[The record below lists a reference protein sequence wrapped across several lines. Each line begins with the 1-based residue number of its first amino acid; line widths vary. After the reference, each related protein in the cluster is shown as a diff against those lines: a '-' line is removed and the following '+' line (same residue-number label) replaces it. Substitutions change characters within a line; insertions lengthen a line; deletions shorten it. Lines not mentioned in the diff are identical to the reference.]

1 LTIASKQSLKKRQ
14 VAITK
19 QNIKSKMYEK
29 GGKMS
34 QKEKKNTGASMRN
47 SDKGKVKSKGRKIQK
62 KPRY

>member
-1 LTIASKQSLKKRQ
+1 
-14 VAITK
+14 
-19 QNIKSKMYEK
+19 MYEK